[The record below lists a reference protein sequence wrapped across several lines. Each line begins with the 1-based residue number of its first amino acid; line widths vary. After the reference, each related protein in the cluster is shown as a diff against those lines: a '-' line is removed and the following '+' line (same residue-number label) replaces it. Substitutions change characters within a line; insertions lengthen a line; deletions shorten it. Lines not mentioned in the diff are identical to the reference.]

1 MILQPPFPPPSL
13 THSSLVLLLLTSHRP
28 SVPPPRQRVIGWF
41 SCRRNSTNRPSMR
54 EKVVHRRLTS
64 CLTGVPC
71 EGIVLYSRSAH
82 VCVHYCEIWMHCI
95 DIHSKLQGCG
105 VRYLF
110 PLASAYTTTYTYS
123 SSSLVCVCDLYI
135 LSLPDNTALEPA
147 QRHWNSVYSSIHKIM
162 TPFPFLHVLC
172 TVAERDRVFPVTLQL
187 SCPTVL

>member
-1 MILQPPFPPPSL
+1 MK
-13 THSSLVLLLLTSHRP
+13 
-28 SVPPPRQRVIGWF
+28 RVIGWF

-123 SSSLVCVCDLYI
+123 SSSLVCV
-135 LSLPDNTALEPA
+135 
-147 QRHWNSVYSSIHKIM
+147 
-162 TPFPFLHVLC
+162 
-172 TVAERDRVFPVTLQL
+172 
-187 SCPTVL
+187 